1 MSENSLTLVLL
12 KTQIKN
18 IWHMAKV
25 NIKSEKITPFGG
37 IYYASK
43 AFYALSLDKVIN
55 GTLGV
60 RSSTYNGYQW
70 DEIMSAMSD
79 VFLCGG
85 DCVEDVNRSECHLRE
100 SPEAR
105 IPTSHT
111 IGRAIKELS
120 HEDMEY
126 KSSSGNVFR
135 FNTNPRLNDFLMK
148 LNMKM
153 GLFKSGL
160 TVNVGFDHVFVK
172 TEKADAKYSYKQVY
186 GYFPGVVSIDG
197 IIAYI
202 ENRDGNTPVKFHQA
216 DTLSRA
222 FKLLHSYG
230 LHIGI
235 FRADC
240 GSYSEDIIRTV
251 DGNCRI
257 FYIRAI
263 HQ

>member
-1 MSENSLTLVLL
+1 
-12 KTQIKN
+12 
-18 IWHMAKV
+18 MAKV

-100 SPEAR
+100 SPEVR

-111 IGRAIKELS
+111 VGRALKGLS
-120 HEDMEY
+120 HEDLEY
-126 KSSSGNVFR
+126 KSSLGNVFR
-135 FNTNPRLNDFLMK
+135 FNTNPRLNNLLMK

-153 GLFKSGL
+153 SLLSLLSLKSSQWSQCFL
-160 TVNVGFDHVFVK
+160 SLKPT
-172 TEKADAKYSYKQVY
+172 KASCRHHALASV
-186 GYFPGVVSIDG
+186 
-197 IIAYI
+197 
-202 ENRDGNTPVKFHQA
+202 
-216 DTLSRA
+216 
-222 FKLLHSYG
+222 
-230 LHIGI
+230 
-235 FRADC
+235 DC
-240 GSYSEDIIRTV
+240 GRVNE
-251 DGNCRI
+251 
-257 FYIRAI
+257 
-263 HQ
+263 